1 MTVDGGETDLWLEVM
16 GPLRVRRSGVELDPG
31 PRQQRLVLALLL
43 ADAGRTV
50 PVGEIVDAL
59 WEEPPAHA
67 VNVVQRHIG
76 GLRRLLEPGLAAR
89 STGRWIASDP
99 AGYRLLATAEQL
111 DLLRFRALVRRGAAA
126 ERAGHVEEALSHY
139 VEALPLWRGACGSMP
154 ELPSQQPAVFGAVDR
169 ECVDL
174 VRRTADL
181 AHRGCAVR
189 LVLPALRRATELH
202 PLDEALH
209 AQFLGT
215 LSADGKQAE
224 AIAVYQD
231 ICRRLAEELDVGPGA
246 QLRQAYATVLRAGG
260 PPPTP
265 GLPGAGPR
273 RRPHDAATTRARAAR
288 LPVPAQLPQ
297 DPPRVVGRDEELRR
311 GLDALDGPDGS
322 PAAVPILAVDGLPG
336 IGKTTFAVHLAH
348 RLSAAYPDG
357 QLHVDMRGF
366 APDGPTDP
374 GEALRGF
381 LTALGLPDA
390 EVPAALQARV
400 GLYRS
405 ALAGRRVLVLVDN
418 VRDAEQARHLV
429 PGAPGCAVL
438 VTGRGRLTALAT
450 GFGARL
456 VNLDVLSPAQSR
468 ELVASRV
475 GVARTPAGRHAA
487 DQVAQRCGGLPLAL
501 AAVAAHA
508 PPPTGDALDS
518 QVREAFSWSYRLL
531 SPRARRLFRLLP
543 VHPGPGIAAPAVAC
557 LLGASAAEARA
568 LVGELVRAGLLV
580 ERGAGRYDSHDL
592 IRAYAHELSVEAE
605 PEAVRREAL
614 GRLADHYRQPDLV
627 SLR

>member
-1 MTVDGGETDLWLEVM
+1 MTVDGGEAGLWLEVM

-43 ADAGRTV
+43 AHAGRAV

-59 WEEPPAHA
+59 WERPPAHA

-76 GLRRLLEPGLAAR
+76 GLRRLLEPDLPAR

-99 AGYRLLATAEQL
+99 AGYQLLAGAEQL
-111 DLLRFRALVRRGAAA
+111 DLLRFRALVQRGAAA

-139 VEALPLWRGACGSMP
+139 VAALPLWRGACGSMP
-154 ELPSQQPAVFGAVDR
+154 ELPSRRPPVFGAVDR

-174 VRRTADL
+174 VRRSAEL

-189 LVLPALRRATELH
+189 LVLPALRRAAELH

-209 AQFLGT
+209 ARFLTT
-215 LSADGKQAE
+215 LAADGKQAE

-231 ICRRLAEELDVGPGA
+231 ICRRLAEDLDVGPGA
-246 QLRQAYATVLRAGG
+246 QLRQAYTKVLRADG
-260 PPPTP
+260 TH
-265 GLPGAGPR
+265 GLPGADPR
-273 RRPHDAATTRARAAR
+273 HRPRDAATTRARAAR

-297 DPPRVVGRDEELRR
+297 DLPRVVGRDEELRR
-311 GLDALDGPDGS
+311 VLDALDVPDGG
-322 PAAVPILAVDGLPG
+322 PAAMPILAVDGLPG
-336 IGKTTFAVHLAH
+336 VGKTTFAVHLAH

-357 QLHVDMRGF
+357 QLYVDMRGF

-374 GEALRGF
+374 GDALRGF
-381 LTALGLPDA
+381 LTAFGLSDA
-390 EVPAALQARV
+390 EIPAALQARI

-418 VRDAEQARHLV
+418 VRDAEQARHLL

-456 VNLDVLSPAQSR
+456 VTLDVLSPAQSR
-468 ELVASRV
+468 ELVASRS
-475 GVARTPAGRHAA
+475 GVARTPVGQHAV

-501 AAVAAHA
+501 AAVAARA
-508 PPPTGDALDS
+508 LPPAGDALES
-518 QVREAFSWSYRLL
+518 QVRTAFSWSYRVL
-531 SPRARRLFRLLP
+531 SPRARHLFRLLP
-543 VHPGPGIAAPAVAC
+543 LHPGPGIAAPAVAG

-580 ERGAGRYDSHDL
+580 ERVAGRYDSHDL

-605 PEAVRREAL
+605 PEAVRREAA

-627 SLR
+627 GLR

>member
-1 MTVDGGETDLWLEVM
+1 MTVDDGETDLWLEVM

-31 PRQQRLVLALLL
+31 PRQQRLVVALLL
-43 ADAGRTV
+43 AHAGRTV

-59 WEEPPAHA
+59 WEDPPAHA

-76 GLRRLLEPGLAAR
+76 GLRRLLEPDLAAR

-99 AGYRLLATAEQL
+99 AGYRLLATAEHL
-111 DLLRFRALVRRGAAA
+111 DLLRFRALVRRGVAA

-154 ELPSQQPAVFGAVDR
+154 ELASQQPAIFGAVDR

-209 AQFLGT
+209 AQFLAT

-231 ICRRLAEELDVGPGA
+231 ICRRLAEDLDVGPGA
-246 QLRQAYATVLRAGG
+246 QLRQAYAKVLRADG
-260 PPPTP
+260 TH

-273 RRPHDAATTRARAAR
+273 HRPRDAATTRARA
-288 LPVPAQLPQ
+288 LPVPTQLPQ
-297 DPPRVVGRDEELRR
+297 DLPRVVGRDEELRR
-311 GLDALDGPDGS
+311 GLDGPDGG
-322 PAAVPILAVDGLPG
+322 PATMPILAVDGQPG
-336 IGKTTFAVHLAH
+336 VGKTTYAVHLAH

-357 QLHVDMRGF
+357 QLYVDMRGF

-374 GEALRGF
+374 GDALRGF
-381 LTALGLPDA
+381 LTALGLSDA
-390 EVPAALQARV
+390 EIPAALQARI

-418 VRDAEQARHLV
+418 VRDAEQARHLL
-429 PGAPGCAVL
+429 PGAPGCAVV

-456 VNLDVLSPAQSR
+456 VTLDVLSPAQSR
-468 ELVASRV
+468 ELVASRA
-475 GVARTPAGRHAA
+475 GVARTPAGRYPV

-501 AAVAAHA
+501 AAVAARA
-508 PPPTGDALDS
+508 LPPAGDALES
-518 QVREAFSWSYRLL
+518 RVRTAFSWSYRVL

-543 VHPGPGIAAPAVAC
+543 LHPGPGIAAPAVAC
-557 LLGASAAEARA
+557 LLGVSVAETRA
-568 LVGELVRAGLLV
+568 PIGELVRAGLLV
-580 ERGAGRYDSHDL
+580 ERVAGRYDSHDL

-605 PEAVRREAL
+605 PEAVRREAA
-614 GRLADHYRQPDLV
+614 GRLAGHYRQPDLV
-627 SLR
+627 GRR